1 MYNTFMFTWL
11 FFTGHKGAGQEKTKE
26 KDTRMQINANNVS
39 ANQNQLLPTHIID
52 SPRLKCYIP

>member
-1 MYNTFMFTWL
+1 MFTWL